1 MKILFLCHGNI
12 CRSPMAEFIMKDL
25 VQKAGRESEFQI
37 DSAAVSN
44 EEYGNPIYPPAKRTL
59 QAHKI
64 PFDNHRAHKVTPT
77 EYDRYD
83 LVILMDQSNRRILSH
98 IVGPDKLE
106 KAHLLL
112 EYTGENRDVSDP
124 WYTGDFETTY
134 RDIVAGCSE
143 LLKLCT
149 KTH

>member
-25 VQKAGRESEFQI
+25 VRKSGREADFVI

-44 EEYGNPIYPPAKRTL
+44 EEYGNPIYPPARRILK
-59 QAHKI
+59 AHQI
-64 PFDNHRAHKVTPT
+64 PFDDHRAHKVTPS

-83 LVILMDQSNRRILSH
+83 LVILMDASNRRILSR
-98 IVGPDKLE
+98 IVDADKLD

-112 EYTGENRDVSDP
+112 EYTGQNRDVSDP
-124 WYTGDFETTY
+124 WYTDDFETAY
-134 RDIVAGCSE
+134 RDIYAGCTA
-143 LLKLCT
+143 LLKACLES
-149 KTH
+149 